1 MGKVREGN
9 EVARWESSEMARWG
23 RWKNGEVGRWDV
35 PGFLFEG
42 GGCTAEGESKISS
55 FCF

>member
-1 MGKVREGN
+1 M
-9 EVARWESSEMARWG
+9 ARWESSEIAKWG

-35 PGFLFEG
+35 PGFLFKG
-42 GGCTAEGESKISS
+42 GGCMTEGEPKISS

>member
-1 MGKVREGN
+1 M
-9 EVARWESSEMARWG
+9 ARWESSEIARWE

-35 PGFLFEG
+35 PGFLFKG
-42 GGCTAEGESKISS
+42 GGCKAEGESKISS